1 MKAPEVE
8 KRSKKER
15 ERGAKKETERE
26 REAKKETERDS
37 GAKKETERG
46 RGSFCSGYE
55 TTRTSR
61 IRRSSGKSRSGRWS
75 QEAQVDK
82 TSRKWHKS
90 KVASVSL
97 HRRKKQQK
105 ARPRSP
111 LSPFCGASLQRVIAY
126 GHRGAPG
133 GEVSASR
140 VRERGDR
147 VPLKFRR
154 RVFSLMVATP
164 MTLSL
169 HFVVHFLA
177 SSTSFFSPI
186 SLPKE
191 SIHTY
196 LLKNDRTR
204 ESMVRK
210 GSFV

>member
-1 MKAPEVE
+1 MQWIRNNANLSDP
-8 KRSKKER
+8 SQQW
-15 ERGAKKETERE
+15 GA
-26 REAKKETERDS
+26 
-37 GAKKETERG
+37 
-46 RGSFCSGYE
+46 
-55 TTRTSR
+55 
-61 IRRSSGKSRSGRWS
+61 GKSRSGRWS

-111 LSPFCGASLQRVIAY
+111 LSQFCGASLQRVIAY

>member
-1 MKAPEVE
+1 VDTKQ
-8 KRSKKER
+8 R
-15 ERGAKKETERE
+15 EPQ
-26 REAKKETERDS
+26 
-37 GAKKETERG
+37 
-46 RGSFCSGYE
+46 
-55 TTRTSR
+55 
-61 IRRSSGKSRSGRWS
+61 GKSRSRRWS

-169 HFVVHFLA
+169 RFVVHFLA

-191 SIHTY
+191 SIHTF

-210 GSFV
+210 GVFCLRDGFLPFRFIAREEMPLLAFSFRLSPLGPRGPARFFSSLLRGPVQIR